1 MAIHRSIFIV
11 SLFFLCCCSN
21 SADQIH
27 DRVSKFKHEL
37 PVISVVADSLQ
48 LFDDTL
54 GIYSKGIGTAVNW
67 QGQKA
72 NYFSRKKITIN
83 MAYFIDGKVVLK
95 QDAKMKVSG
104 GGSRKQPQK
113 SFNLSCKEG
122 FYFPFFSNL
131 QYEYYKSLRLRV
143 SGQDWRETLLR
154 DALMHTLVSNTQID
168 VQAYQP
174 AVMYLNEKYWG
185 IYNIREKFNKAY
197 LKQHHMVDEVD
208 ILERNSKI
216 LEGSND
222 EYLELLTYAQD
233 NDLSQNEHWN
243 WIMERVDLENFIDYY
258 CAQIYFAN
266 TDWPANN
273 IKYWKAKGSKWRWFL
288 HDTDLGFSFAPIWG
302 HPGGVKHNT
311 LQFALNDSAT
321 TYQNQ
326 DWSTLLFRKFLNN
339 EQFKQEF
346 IRKFVQ
352 HLEVTFHPER
362 VVRTIDSL
370 AANIKDEIPMHI
382 HRWKDEADYAL
393 QSVEDW
399 QSELDVLRS
408 FALQRPAIV
417 ITHLQ
422 MQFKYIE

>member
-185 IYNIREKFNKAY
+185 IYNIREKFNITK
-197 LKQHHMVDEVD
+197 
-208 ILERNSKI
+208 
-216 LEGSND
+216 
-222 EYLELLTYAQD
+222 
-233 NDLSQNEHWN
+233 
-243 WIMERVDLENFIDYY
+243 
-258 CAQIYFAN
+258 
-266 TDWPANN
+266 
-273 IKYWKAKGSKWRWFL
+273 SKW
-288 HDTDLGFSFAPIWG
+288 
-302 HPGGVKHNT
+302 
-311 LQFALNDSAT
+311 
-321 TYQNQ
+321 
-326 DWSTLLFRKFLNN
+326 
-339 EQFKQEF
+339 
-346 IRKFVQ
+346 
-352 HLEVTFHPER
+352 
-362 VVRTIDSL
+362 
-370 AANIKDEIPMHI
+370 
-382 HRWKDEADYAL
+382 
-393 QSVEDW
+393 
-399 QSELDVLRS
+399 
-408 FALQRPAIV
+408 IV
-417 ITHLQ
+417 
-422 MQFKYIE
+422 